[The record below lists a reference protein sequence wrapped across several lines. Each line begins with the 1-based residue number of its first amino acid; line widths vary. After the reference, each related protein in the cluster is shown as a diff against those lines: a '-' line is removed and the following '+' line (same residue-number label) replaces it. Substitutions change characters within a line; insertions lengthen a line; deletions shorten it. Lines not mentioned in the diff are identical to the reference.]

1 MTRLIFFGIGA
12 GLAATLLFVAPLGG
26 SGVAFPLFALTGLP
40 IAIAGLGWTPL
51 AGAVAAVTGAVAIS
65 FVLSPVAALIF
76 LLIFGGPV
84 VWATRLAGLS
94 RAVNRDEPDSPVE
107 WYPLGRL
114 LFHLCLAASLGILV
128 TAFIV
133 GFNVEEISKELTD
146 ALVVWLG
153 SSPDIGSPP
162 TAEDLAPLVRFNVA
176 AMPFTTSAIT
186 VVILVF
192 DLWLAGWITR
202 LSGRLARPRDRLWA
216 TEFPREAVIVLAL
229 AVVLAFLPRP
239 LGDIAGV
246 FAGALGTAS
255 AIIGLAV
262 MHALTIGHAARGI
275 ILTVAYAA
283 LILLGFPIFL
293 FALLGIGESLFHFR
307 ARRFGAAPPKP

>member
-1 MTRLIFFGIGA
+1 MTRIILFGIGA
-12 GLAATLLFVAPLGG
+12 GLAAALLFAAPLGG
-26 SGVAFPLFALTGLP
+26 SGIAFPLFALTGLP
-40 IAIAGLGWTPL
+40 IAIAGLGWTVTAGAIAAV
-51 AGAVAAVTGAVAIS
+51 AGAVAIA

-76 LLIFGGPV
+76 LLIFGAPV
-84 VWATRLAGLS
+84 VWAARLAGLS
-94 RAVNRDEPDSPVE
+94 RPINREEPDSPVE
-107 WYPLGRL
+107 WFPLGRL
-114 LFHLCLAASLGILV
+114 LFHLSIAATLGILV

-153 SSPDIGSPP
+153 SSPDIVTPP
-162 TAEDLAPLVRFNVA
+162 TAEDLAPLVHFNVA

-186 VVILVF
+186 VAILVF

-202 LSGRLARPRDRLWA
+202 LSGSLVRPRDRLWTA
-216 TEFPREAVIVLAL
+216 ELPREAVIAL
-229 AVVLAFLPRP
+229 AIAIVLAFLPRP

-255 AIIGLAV
+255 AVVGLAV
-262 MHALTIGHAARGI
+262 MHALTIGNAARGV

-283 LILLGFPIFL
+283 LILLGFPLFL
-293 FALLGIGESLFHFR
+293 FALLGVGDSLFHFR
-307 ARRFGAAPPKP
+307 ARRFGAAPPAA